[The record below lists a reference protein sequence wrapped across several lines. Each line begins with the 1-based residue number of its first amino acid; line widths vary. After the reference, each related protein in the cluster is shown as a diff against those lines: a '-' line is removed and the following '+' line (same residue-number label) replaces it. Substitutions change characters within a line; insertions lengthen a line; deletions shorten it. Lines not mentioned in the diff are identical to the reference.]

1 VESSESVRRNSL
13 IQVPLIGIII
23 VIIIILIA
31 IFLSA
36 TAFVRFDGFL
46 MTKTLRAHPHLIL
59 ISYWHVAL
67 RVFITI
73 NLQLF
78 LCVLP
83 CRASSLHGVLLVE
96 TPAILGLLSAIE
108 QTPTFELVIVLV
120 LSCIL
125 YYLREIVSDSRTGLV
140 GEGS

>member
-1 VESSESVRRNSL
+1 MESSESVRRNSL
-13 IQVPLIGIII
+13 IQVLLIGIII

-31 IFLSA
+31 IFLPA
-36 TAFVRFDGFL
+36 TAFIRLHRFL

-59 ISYWHVAL
+59 ISYWHVTL
-67 RVFITI
+67 RVFVTI